1 MCASYQPPR
10 ACRTRMI
17 FVFHPTCKRTPAE
30 LQPFICTSEF
40 FLREFASWIWPDQG
54 LGQDRLHRWRG
65 PPAAEDSRPRYQP
78 DRPLRSSG
86 SSGATPRAEIPPPP
100 CPHTPSEAPASAH
113 CELDR
118 RARRRCA
125 SAMVKPAPGGQ
136 LTPWK
141 LVAPSTTSASSTGRC
156 APPCPLQPLAGL
168 APPRPPHNLIA
179 PTRPARPQLPLCTGF
194 FACLSSSRR
203 EGAPLLLF
211 CFVACRLSRASACG
225 ASVCV
230 NAACGRSASGASRCV
245 CSLLSLI

>member
-1 MCASYQPPR
+1 
-10 ACRTRMI
+10 MI
-17 FVFHPTCKRTPAE
+17 FVFHPTCKRTTAE
-30 LQPFICTSEF
+30 LQPFI
-40 FLREFASWIWPDQG
+40 LNLPYFARTDSPVGFGQIRVWAKIDFIAGEDLQPPRTAAPDTNLIG
-54 LGQDRLHRWRG
+54 HC
-65 PPAAEDSRPRYQP
+65 
-78 DRPLRSSG
+78 
-86 SSGATPRAEIPPPP
+86 GAPKAQVRI
-100 CPHTPSEAPASAH
+100 
-113 CELDR
+113 
-118 RARRRCA
+118 RARKSLPPLAPTRPPKRLLQLTVSSTVARRCA